1 MERVA
6 FVLEHSGEQLRCLLN
21 PETLVMR
28 RKAGIQPRQS
38 SAAILTGHGLADDC
52 YIQTGGGTTVL
63 ELDLLFD
70 VNIAGSSIG
79 SEDVRDLTRPFWN
92 LAENNA
98 KTGGSGQVPVCRF
111 VWGKSWNIPGVVTAV
126 AERLEHF
133 NQDGVPQRSWLRMRL
148 LRVNEPPAPTDA
160 DFPEAM
166 AIENFT
172 YPGNAPLAAGGL
184 QHLIAAAE
192 TELAE
197 ADTAADNSSSE
208 RPDLLSFQYFG
219 DPGRWRE
226 LFANTFVADPLNI
239 ASGTVLEI
247 GPAAPSAE
255 P

>member
-6 FVLEHSGEQLRCLLN
+6 FVLEDSGEQLRCLLN

-52 YIQTGGGTTVL
+52 YIQTGGGTTTL

-70 VNIAGSSIG
+70 INIAGSTIG

-98 KTGGSGQVPVCRF
+98 KAGGSGQVPVCRF

-133 NQDGVPQRSWLRMRL
+133 NQDGVPQRSWLRLRL
-148 LRVNEPPAPTDA
+148 LRVNEPPAPADA
-160 DFPEAM
+160 DFSDAM
-166 AIENFT
+166 DIENFT
-172 YPGNAPLAAGGL
+172 YPGNTPLAEGGL
-184 QHLIAAAE
+184 QVLIAAAE
-192 TELAE
+192 TEIENAE
-197 ADTAADNSSSE
+197 AGDGGSE

-226 LFANTFVADPLNI
+226 LFSHTFVADPLNI
-239 ASGTVLEI
+239 APGTVLEI
-247 GPAAPSAE
+247 GPAAAE
-255 P
+255 Q